1 VPPRRKKRSGGRP
14 FTVEFPRE
22 LPVEKRGDAWWM
34 EADGRELRLSNL
46 DKVFWPDEGYTKG
59 DLIAYYFNVAE
70 LIVPHLRDRPL
81 TMKRMPDGM
90 AGPFFY
96 EKTAPSHTPDWIE
109 RCPVESD
116 DAKTGVIG
124 YLMVQD
130 LSSLLYVANLG
141 CIEMHPLHSRCES
154 VGTPDYLF
162 FDLDPMGASFEDVL
176 AVSLHVN
183 AALDALGLIGY
194 PKTSGATGVQIYVPV
209 ERGWSYDQVRD
220 FVGTL
225 GRTIERA
232 DPDRVTMAW
241 KVENRTGKVFIDH
254 NMNRT
259 GANISAVYSL
269 RPEPGA
275 TASTPLAW
283 NEVEAGLTP
292 QDFRIDNVWERFAKV
307 GDLFEPVRTEPQELA
322 PALEGVGLPAEK
334 AVRVQ
339 RSSAKVIAESRDPNL
354 GEYLRKRTF
363 GPEGTTEPAPSG
375 AEGEGNSF
383 VIHKHRATRL
393 HYDVRL
399 ERDGALPSWAVPR
412 GLPVQPKDKRLAVR
426 TEDHPLEYGK
436 FAGTIPEGHYGA
448 GEVRIFD
455 DGWYEPIE
463 WTDSKVSFRLHGRRY
478 PGLEF
483 HFVKTRSD
491 WLAFLASH
499 QEAPLVDVP
508 PSFQP
513 MLAEGGWKA
522 FDDPKWWFEPKFDG
536 IRSVTTMATDSTRL
550 VTRNGRDV
558 TDKYPELRMVH
569 ELVDQ
574 VNAVLDAEIVAFDDG
589 GKNSFEALQ
598 QRMNLTNEREIKRIS
613 SKIPVALV
621 AFDLLWLDGRD
632 LTGLPLERRRELLE
646 AIVEPDHRLQL
657 VPHIEG
663 KGERFAAE
671 ARELGLEGVVAKR
684 TGSRYQP
691 GRRPPDWRKIK
702 LTNTQDCVILGWTPG
717 QGGRQGT
724 FGALLVGAYDDGK
737 LLWVGQVG
745 TGFTRAT
752 LDKVLE
758 RLGPLKRPT
767 PSIDDPELARVKGAT
782 FVEPRV
788 VCEVEYLEI
797 TRSTHKMRAP
807 SFKGLR
813 DDKLPDECVLER
825 PRVAPSTT
833 SDGAGPEG
841 GSSRKKTTAA
851 KKPTTR
857 KKTTAAKKTAS
868 STAKKK
874 APTRR

>member
-1 VPPRRKKRSGGRP
+1 
-14 FTVEFPRE
+14 
-22 LPVEKRGDAWWM
+22 
-34 EADGRELRLSNL
+34 
-46 DKVFWPDEGYTKG
+46 
-59 DLIAYYFNVAE
+59 
-70 LIVPHLRDRPL
+70 
-81 TMKRMPDGM
+81 
-90 AGPFFY
+90 
-96 EKTAPSHTPDWIE
+96 
-109 RCPVESD
+109 
-116 DAKTGVIG
+116 
-124 YLMVQD
+124 
-130 LSSLLYVANLG
+130 
-141 CIEMHPLHSRCES
+141 
-154 VGTPDYLF
+154 
-162 FDLDPMGASFEDVL
+162 
-176 AVSLHVN
+176 
-183 AALDALGLIGY
+183 
-194 PKTSGATGVQIYVPV
+194 
-209 ERGWSYDQVRD
+209 
-220 FVGTL
+220 
-225 GRTIERA
+225 
-232 DPDRVTMAW
+232 VTMAW

-275 TASTPLAW
+275 TASTPIAW

-745 TGFTRAT
+745 TGFTRTT

-758 RLGPLKRPT
+758 RLEPLKRPT
-767 PSIDDPELARVKGAT
+767 PPIDDPELARVKGAT

-807 SFKGLR
+807 SFKGIR